1 MSETTGTTVRIRPE
15 LLDRLKQ
22 NAGIRSDDAFARTIG
37 ITRATLARLKAGEEP
52 SLRTVL
58 GIMGAF
64 GLAFG
69 EVTEPMPVPEV
80 ADEREPV
87 AVAS

>member
-1 MSETTGTTVRIRPE
+1 MTEPLGTTVRIRPE

-58 GIMGAF
+58 GIMQAF

-69 EVTEPMPVPEV
+69 EVTEPVP
-80 ADEREPV
+80 ADAQHAE

>member
-1 MSETTGTTVRIRPE
+1 MRIRPD
-15 LLDRLKQ
+15 LLDRLKS

-37 ITRATLARLKAGEEP
+37 ITRATLARIKAGDEP

-58 GIMGAF
+58 GIMQAF

-69 EVTEPMPVPEV
+69 EVTEPVAAVPEEHPV
-80 ADEREPV
+80 AEPV
-87 AVAS
+87 AS

>member
-1 MSETTGTTVRIRPE
+1 MTEPLGTTVRIRPD
-15 LLDRLKQ
+15 LLDRLKS

-37 ITRATLARLKAGEEP
+37 ITRATLARIKAGDEP

-58 GIMGAF
+58 GIMQAF

-69 EVTEPMPVPEV
+69 EVTEPV
-80 ADEREPV
+80 AAASEEHRVAEPV
-87 AVAS
+87 AS

>member
-1 MSETTGTTVRIRPE
+1 MTEPLGTTVRIRPE

-37 ITRATLARLKAGEEP
+37 ITRATLARLKAGDEP
-52 SLRTVL
+52 SLRSVL
-58 GIMGAF
+58 GIMQAF

-69 EVTEPMPVPEV
+69 EVTEPVL
-80 ADEREPV
+80 ADARSEARD
-87 AVAS
+87 AVSA

>member
-1 MSETTGTTVRIRPE
+1 MTEPLGTTVRIRPE

-37 ITRATLARLKAGEEP
+37 ITRATLARMKAGEEP

-58 GIMGAF
+58 GIMQAF

-69 EVTEPMPVPEV
+69 EVTEPV
-80 ADEREPV
+80 ALDTEADRGV
-87 AVAS
+87 LAS

>member
-1 MSETTGTTVRIRPE
+1 MTEPLGTTVRIRPD
-15 LLDRLKQ
+15 LLDRLKS

-37 ITRATLARLKAGEEP
+37 ITRATLARIKAGDEP

-58 GIMGAF
+58 GIMQAF

-69 EVTEPMPVPEV
+69 EVTEPVAAAPEDHRT
-80 ADEREPV
+80 AEPV
-87 AVAS
+87 AS

>member
-1 MSETTGTTVRIRPE
+1 MTEPLGTTVRIRPE

-37 ITRATLARLKAGEEP
+37 ITRATLARMKAGEEP

-58 GIMGAF
+58 GIMQAF
-64 GLAFG
+64 GLSFG
-69 EVTEPMPVPEV
+69 EVTEPVPAS
-80 ADEREPV
+80 ADRAE